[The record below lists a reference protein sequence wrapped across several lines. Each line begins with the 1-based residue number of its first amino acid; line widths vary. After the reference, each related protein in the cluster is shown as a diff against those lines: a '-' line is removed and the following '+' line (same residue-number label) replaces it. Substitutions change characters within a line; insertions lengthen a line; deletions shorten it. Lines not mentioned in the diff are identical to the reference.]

1 MNPESWRKGEGEVAV
16 VGLGRSGDAAA
27 RLLRAHHARVY
38 ASDAAATPG
47 TRATA
52 DALRAIGVD
61 AVAGVHDA
69 ERIRRATLVVASPG
83 VPPNA
88 PALVA
93 ARDAKVPVVSEIQIA
108 LAAMPGLRYIAITG
122 TNGKS
127 TVTSIVAH
135 LLKAL
140 GHTAEAAGNIGRPLS
155 DVALQSTPPDWVA
168 LEISSYQLHD
178 TPDIAPTVG
187 VLTNLAPD
195 HLDRYASVEEYYA
208 DKELL
213 FRNAT
218 RSSRWVVNADDDTAM
233 AMAGQHAGY
242 VLRFSAEGRLADAF
256 YDRGHDRLIVLDEPL
271 LRRAELPLLGS
282 HNVGN
287 ALAAA
292 LSALDADPS
301 HNSLDARRRLA
312 DGLRTVRAL
321 PHRLEVVGE
330 FHGVLWINDSK
341 ATNVA
346 SARVGIDGMTRR
358 TVVLLGG
365 RHKGEP
371 YTALIDPLKR
381 HGRVVVAYGE
391 AADTIHRDLSGAV
404 PVEVVRG
411 AFEDVV
417 ARARALAHPGD
428 ALLLSPAC
436 SSFDMFTNYE
446 ERGQVFAKLAR
457 SVPSRRSA

>member
-1 MNPESWRKGEGEVAV
+1 MNTESWRRGEVAV

-38 ASDAAATPG
+38 ASDAAATPA

-52 DALRAIGVD
+52 DALRGIGVD
-61 AVAGVHDA
+61 AVAGAHDLD
-69 ERIRRATLVVASPG
+69 RIRQATMLVASPG

-88 PALVA
+88 PALAVA
-93 ARDAKVPVVSEIQIA
+93 REARVPLVSEIQLA
-108 LAAMPGLRYIAITG
+108 LAAMPGLRYIAVTG

-135 LLKAL
+135 LLQAL
-140 GHTAEAAGNIGRPLS
+140 GHSADAAGNIGRPLS
-155 DVALQSTPPDWVA
+155 DVALQSTRPDWVA

-195 HLDRYASVEEYYA
+195 HLDRYASVEEYFA

-218 RSSRWVVNADDDTAM
+218 RASRWVVNADDDTAM
-233 AMAGQHAGY
+233 AMAGAHAGY

-256 YDRGHDRLIVLDEPL
+256 YDRGHDRLILGDEPF
-271 LRRAELPLLGS
+271 LRRAELPLLGW

-292 LSALDADPS
+292 LAALEGDPS
-301 HNSLDARRRLA
+301 HSSLDARRRIA

-321 PHRLEVVGE
+321 PHRLESVGE
-330 FHGVLWINDSK
+330 FDGVLWINDSK
-341 ATNVA
+341 ATNVS
-346 SARVGIDGMTRR
+346 SARVGIDGMTRP
-358 TVVLLGG
+358 TVLLLGG

-371 YTALIDPLKR
+371 YTSLIEPIKR
-381 HGRVVVAYGE
+381 HGKVVLAYGE
-391 AADTIHRDLSGAV
+391 AAETIQRDLGGAV

-411 AFEDVV
+411 TFEDVV
-417 ARARALAHPGD
+417 ARARQMARPGD

-457 SVPSRRSA
+457 SVPTRRSA